1 MRHYYIVLLAASL
14 ILGGCN
20 SNQKP
25 SETDENLTKEI
36 ETIDSTTAEMEKA
49 REDIEQMSE
58 ELDTLIDN
66 L

>member
-25 SETDENLTKEI
+25 SETEGNLNKEI